1 MTLLG
6 LAGLFWLVSNTPSS
20 SVLILL
26 VVLPMVWSI
35 ETYSINSN
43 TDIKQQQGVDNGKGR
58 QITYASVHDGR
69 NQSISTR

>member
-1 MTLLG
+1 
-6 LAGLFWLVSNTPSS
+6 
-20 SVLILL
+20 
-26 VVLPMVWSI
+26 MVWSI